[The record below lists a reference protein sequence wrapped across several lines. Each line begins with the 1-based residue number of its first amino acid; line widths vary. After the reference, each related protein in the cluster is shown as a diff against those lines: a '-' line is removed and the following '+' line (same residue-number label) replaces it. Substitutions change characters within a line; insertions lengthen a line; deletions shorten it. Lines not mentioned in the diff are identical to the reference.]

1 MPSSQIPC
9 RKFQSRNRETFDS
22 NTFTYT
28 ATDAEGITVSI
39 S

>member
-1 MPSSQIPC
+1 MPSLKSLVV
-9 RKFQSRNRETFDS
+9 FQSRNRETFDS